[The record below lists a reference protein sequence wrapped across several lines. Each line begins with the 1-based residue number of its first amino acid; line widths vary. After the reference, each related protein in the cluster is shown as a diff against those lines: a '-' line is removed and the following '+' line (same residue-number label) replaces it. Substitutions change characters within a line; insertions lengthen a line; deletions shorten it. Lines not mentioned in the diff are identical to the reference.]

1 FRDDHDRK
9 TFLHILTTSSKIYN
23 IRVYSYVLMQ
33 NHFHLLVETPLG
45 NLGEFMRH
53 FNITYTGYYN
63 RRHKRAGHLYQGRY
77 KSILVDKEAYLSML
91 SRYIHLNPLRIKGM
105 KAKTDREKIHYLR
118 NYKWSS
124 LPGYI
129 NKREKQG
136 LIDYTL
142 VLEEYGGDNDKG
154 RTAYEKR
161 VCADLTTKFEIQ
173 DKIIGQSILGKDEFI
188 EWVKKR
194 FLKRQKERREY
205 PSLREIQSY
214 RAEDE
219 IINVVTN
226 ETGKDLEAIKRERG
240 SLRQVVMDLLYRV
253 GGLKG
258 VEIGRIMG
266 VDYSTVSQGRKR
278 LREKLQKDRKLKQMV
293 RKIESKLSQ

>member
-1 FRDDHDRK
+1 
-9 TFLHILTTSSKIYN
+9 
-23 IRVYSYVLMQ
+23 
-33 NHFHLLVETPLG
+33 
-45 NLGEFMRH
+45 
-53 FNITYTGYYN
+53 
-63 RRHKRAGHLYQGRY
+63 
-77 KSILVDKEAYLSML
+77 
-91 SRYIHLNPLRIKGM
+91 M

-129 NKREKQG
+129 NKRGKQG

-161 VCADLTTKFEIQ
+161 VWADLTTKFEIQ

-194 FLKRQKERREY
+194 FLKRQKDRREY

-278 LREKLQKDRKLKQMV
+278 LREKLQKDKKLKQIV